1 MSETGRRSMG
11 GIYVDTVDY
20 SSLLAK
26 IDSSLTKGQ
35 KLTITY
41 LNASC
46 FNILY
51 SNDGL
56 NKRMNNFDIIHP
68 DGFGVFLASKML
80 SGTPSI
86 PARFTG
92 SDFYPLLWESCIR
105 NKRSIF
111 FFGHDDTTLSSIQNY
126 IPELIV
132 AGIQNGYNFNDA
144 EVLRKINES
153 NADILVVGLGYPAQ
167 EEWIL
172 ENQSKLNCRVIICA
186 GEGIKVF
193 AGSKKR
199 GPRFLQTL
207 GLEWLVRLSLNPL
220 KYFKR
225 YVFGIPLFLY
235 RIIIIK
241 IRNLA

>member
-26 IDSSLTKGQ
+26 IDSSLKKGQ
-35 KLTITY
+35 RLTITY

-56 NKRMNNFDIIHP
+56 NKSMHNFDIIHP
-68 DGFGVFLASKML
+68 DGFGVFLAAKML
-80 SGTPSI
+80 SGAPSI

-111 FFGHDDTTLSSIQNY
+111 FFGHDDATLSNIRSF
-126 IPELIV
+126 IPDLMV
-132 AGIQNGYNFNDA
+132 AGIQNGYNFNDT
-144 EVLRKINES
+144 EVVRKINGS
-153 NADILVVGLGYPAQ
+153 NADILVIGLGYPAQ

-207 GLEWLVRLSLNPL
+207 GLEWLVRLALNPL

-225 YVFGIPLFLY
+225 YVIGIPLFLY